1 MDRISD
7 VERRR
12 IAELVAEGASV
23 WRLHQE
29 INRSRH
35 AIRRAV
41 IALHRPVIGLGGA
54 LGDADGVP
62 EAALAVLGGQCL
74 RAAPGAAGA
83 QAAGQ
88 LRAQRA
94 PGLHEQRQVEGLA
107 GHAHLRII
115 AIARRQPARDLR

>member
-1 MDRISD
+1 
-7 VERRR
+7 VP
-12 IAELVAEGASV
+12 V
-23 WRLHQE
+23 
-29 INRSRH
+29 
-35 AIRRAV
+35 RRADEQDEP
-41 IALHRPVIGLGGA
+41 ALPLDEGGDGAGPGAEDQVPFPVPGHRPVIGLGGA

-115 AIARRQPARDLR
+115 AIARRQPARDLLR